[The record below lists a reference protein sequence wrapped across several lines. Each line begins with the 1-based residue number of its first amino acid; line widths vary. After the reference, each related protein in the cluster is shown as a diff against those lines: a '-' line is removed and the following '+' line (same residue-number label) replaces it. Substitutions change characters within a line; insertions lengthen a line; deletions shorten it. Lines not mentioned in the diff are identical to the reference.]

1 MSNVECYNKYWLLYG
16 QSAGEGREY
25 ETVTGVCSNIVTSSN
40 QSITCHYS
48 EHFHHEPQDLCVG
61 ISVARVKRV
70 SVIMFIFTR
79 LNIIYF
85 PRIFTFCFVADTGHE
100 PGYHTREKSH
110 TTIGRECRGADV
122 IAGGERVPVRVM
134 I

>member
-1 MSNVECYNKYWLLYG
+1 MLSVTTNIGSYTGSLLQLAAG
-16 QSAGEGREY
+16 RGEGREY

-122 IAGGERVPVRVM
+122 ISGG
-134 I
+134 